1 MTGLE
6 SVVPISEI
14 EKAQMWEALK
24 SDGTSGHEGRT
35 ETVTSIVYK
44 LMMRARYNTHRHYEI
59 YAIDVDNSL
68 TSDDLRDWF
77 EQDPQGAANL
87 VRERGRKLYSDRL
100 RDKEV
105 RIT

>member
-24 SDGTSGHEGRT
+24 SDGTSGQEGRT

-59 YAIDVDNSL
+59 YAIDVDSSL
-68 TSDDLRDWF
+68 TSDDVRDWF
-77 EQDPQGAANL
+77 NSDPQSAADL

-100 RDKEV
+100 RNKEV